1 MRGLGAASHS
11 CRRAGT
17 WPSKDAFTL
26 PYGAIALAA
35 VDVVGH
41 DLETA
46 VGMARLR
53 NMLHS

>member
-1 MRGLGAASHS
+1 MPGCIQAV
-11 CRRAGT
+11 AG
-17 WPSKDAFTL
+17 
-26 PYGAIALAA
+26 
-35 VDVVGH
+35 DVVGH